1 MVLRFTLILCALT
14 LAILGFTLWG
24 MEMPPTFLYQTLI
37 FLLLTTV
44 GLYRFLLKTKLERPD
59 YFVQLYLLS
68 LVLKLIASAAYLF
81 VVVGQVAEPVVDVV
95 FFMAVYF
102 VFTAL
107 EIAFLY
113 PKVNQ

>member
-1 MVLRFTLILCALT
+1 
-14 LAILGFTLWG
+14 
-24 MEMPPTFLYQTLI
+24 MESPPTFFYQTLI
-37 FLLLTTV
+37 FLFVTTG

-59 YFVQLYLLS
+59 YFVQLYLLTM
-68 LVLKLIASAAYLF
+68 VVKLIAYSVYLF
-81 VVVGQVAEPVVDVV
+81 IMVRSQPQDVAKNIV

-113 PKVNQ
+113 RHINR